1 VNNNDVLRR
10 LRYTFDLPDQQ
21 VIHLF
26 GLGGLVVTREL
37 ISNLLKKDDDPNHQP
52 CSNVQLAAFLNG
64 LIVSKRGAKEGAPAT
79 SVASASPALEHQ
91 LSNND
96 KLRKL
101 KIALSLNES
110 DMHEL
115 MALAGMPL
123 SRPELS
129 ALFRRKDHPHY
140 RACQDQLLRNFLLG
154 LQLKHRSAERGIA
167 DGSS

>member
-1 VNNNDVLRR
+1 MNNNDVLRR
-10 LRYTFDLPDQQ
+10 LRYTFDLPDPQ

-37 ISNLLKKDDDPNHQP
+37 ISNLLKKDDDPHHQP

-64 LIVSKRGAKEGAPAT
+64 LIVARRGAKEGAP
-79 SVASASPALEHQ
+79 SSPVREHQ

-101 KIALSLNES
+101 KIALSLKES

-129 ALFRRKDHPHY
+129 ALFRRKDHPHF

-154 LQLKHRSAERGIA
+154 LQLKHRGAERGIA